1 MTRAQFPAA
10 EIYLH
15 CVPSTEVCSLYTVIR
30 RGMER
35 ACTTHPHVCGA
46 ALPPLASW
54 RPEVSYE
61 DRCRQIRR
69 RLLRC
74 TQNFDGRTCR
84 KPIAAPDGIA
94 GILWPRTAL
103 RQPRRPHSDG
113 SPVGIAGGWAARSQS
128 LGDGIGHS
136 ANIFGKPKLVH
147 ASDRSFSKS
156 VVV

>member
-1 MTRAQFPAA
+1 MTRVQFLAA

-15 CVPSTEVCSLYTVIR
+15 CVHRTEVCSLYTVIR
-30 RGMER
+30 RGMGW

-94 GILWPRTAL
+94 GILWPHTAL
-103 RQPRRPHSDG
+103 RQPRRPRSDG
-113 SPVGIAGGWAARSQS
+113 SPVGIAGDGRPAAKVWATALDTLRTY
-128 LGDGIGHS
+128 LGCT
-136 ANIFGKPKLVH
+136 KLYH
-147 ASDRSFSKS
+147 AYDR
-156 VVV
+156 